1 MKITYGTDKKAIDV
15 TAICMEKLK
24 VNDIITIPS
33 YGKRS
38 KYFKDPV
45 YGAKKKI
52 FIENDGTINEYNE
65 NLEIQINLIN
75 NNITSKFKKNWNNS
89 ARRREYFNTIEKITV
104 DINLP
109 VFNTGGKL
117 IIALFEWRTIEAMKW
132 VLNAVLKVYNS
143 EEIGLA
149 IVHGTKNEIFVKENF
164 GHWKNVLLINTGD
177 ENHNHDSYSNRL
189 ITPEI
194 WENFINW
201 SHVLVYQWDALIL
214 RKIPDIYFKY
224 DFIGS
229 PNNQKKGRA
238 GNGGFSLR
246 NVKSMIKVCEPYR
259 NKNIEDFKCPHK
271 YEDGFFCHQKLVF
284 PNHKNKDE
292 LSLHREFSVET
303 IYIENPVGLHKV
315 YHWIGDDNFEKII
328 SNIEKKLLDNT
339 EEPRDNNTITLP
351 PPAP

>member
-1 MKITYGTDKKAIDV
+1 MKITFGTYKKTKDV
-15 TAICMEKLK
+15 TEICMEKLK
-24 VNDIITIPS
+24 VNDIITIPP
-33 YGKRS
+33 YRKRS
-38 KYFKDPV
+38 KYFTDPV
-45 YGAKKKI
+45 QGKKKKI
-52 FIENDGTINEYNE
+52 FIENDGTISEYEE
-65 NLEIQINLIN
+65 NFEIQIDLTN
-75 NNITSKFKKNWNNS
+75 NNITSKFIKNWDIPT
-89 ARRREYFNTIEKITV
+89 RRSEYFDTIQKITV

-117 IIALFEWRTIEAMKW
+117 IIALFEWRAMNEMKL

-149 IVHGTKNEIFVKENF
+149 IVHGTENEIFVKENF

-177 ENHNHDSYSNRL
+177 ENHNHTSYSNRL

-224 DFIGS
+224 DYIGA
-229 PNNQKKGRA
+229 PNNNKKGRA

-259 NKNIEDFKCPHK
+259 NKNIEDFECPHH

-292 LSLHREFSVET
+292 LSLHKEFSVEG
-303 IYIENPVGLHKV
+303 IYTENPVGLHKV
-315 YHWIGDDNFEKII
+315 WHWIEGDKFEKVI
-328 SNIEKKLLDNT
+328 SNIKKKLLDNT
-339 EEPRDNNTITLP
+339 EEPRDNHTIPLP